1 MQKKAITEINIY
13 NFEFIGKVDQRI
25 RFTEKKAKEL
35 DVDNFLEIFFKNM
48 IWARVILFF
57 LTNDAL

>member
-1 MQKKAITEINIY
+1 MQCKKAITEINIY

-35 DVDNFLEIFFKNM
+35 DVDNFLENFF
-48 IWARVILFF
+48 
-57 LTNDAL
+57 